1 MSALTAS
8 TKGIGPRIGA
18 VNGRL
23 ILLLLALLA
32 VFGLLLGERLFS
44 AASLRSMAYQLPEL
58 GILSLAMMV
67 PLLSGGL
74 DLAIIA
80 TANLVALTIAFL
92 FEAMVPPVPG
102 FAWVAAQ
109 VAAVVAGLVL
119 AVVIGAVNG
128 VIIAY
133 LEVSPIL
140 TTLGAMT
147 LIKGVSIG
155 LTHGNVL
162 SNFPSPIVFIG
173 NGSAL
178 GVPVVVLIFVA
189 VAATMALI
197 LNRTPFGQILHMLG
211 SNEAATRYSG
221 IDTRRM
227 LVKVYVMSSLLAAI
241 AGVVMMA
248 RFNSANAAYGES
260 YLLVTILAAV
270 LGGVS
275 PSGGFGKVVG
285 LVFALVI
292 LQLISTAFNLMN
304 FSQFLTLAI
313 WGGTLIAVAAVAR
326 LRDYIRL
333 PRGFL

>member
-1 MSALTAS
+1 VSLS
-8 TKGIGPRIGA
+8 TPTLKRVAPRIGP
-18 VNGRL
+18 VNRRL
-23 ILLLLALLA
+23 IALLGA
-32 VFGLLLGERLFS
+32 LLVVFGLLLGDRLFS
-44 AASLRSMAYQLPEL
+44 GASLRSMAFQLPEL

-74 DLAIIA
+74 DLSIIT

-92 FEAMVPPVPG
+92 FQALVPTDPG
-102 FAWVAAQ
+102 FAWGAAQIAAVAA
-109 VAAVVAGLVL
+109 GLSL
-119 AVVIGAVNG
+119 AVAIGAING
-128 VIIAY
+128 FIIAY

-140 TTLGAMT
+140 TTLGSMT

-155 LTHGNVL
+155 LTHGDVL
-162 SNFPSPIVFIG
+162 SGFPSPITFVG
-173 NGSAL
+173 NGSVVGA
-178 GVPVVVLIFVA
+178 PVVVLIFIA
-189 VAATMALI
+189 VAAVMALI
-197 LNRTPFGQILHMLG
+197 LNKTPFGQILHMLG

-227 LVKVYVMSSLLAAI
+227 LVRVYITSSLLAAV
-241 AGVVMMA
+241 AGIVMMA

-313 WGGTLIAVAAVAR
+313 WGGTLIIVAGVAR
-326 LRDYIRL
+326 LREQF
-333 PRGFL
+333 GFF

>member
-1 MSALTAS
+1 MSAAASSLRRTAA
-8 TKGIGPRIGA
+8 RIDP
-18 VNGRL
+18 VNQRL

-44 AASLRSMAYQLPEL
+44 GASLRSMAYQLPEL

-74 DLAIIA
+74 DLSIIA

-92 FEAMVPPVPG
+92 FQALVPASPG
-102 FAWVAAQ
+102 VSWAAAQ
-109 VAAVVAGLVL
+109 VVAVAAGLAV
-119 AVVIGAVNG
+119 AVVIGAANG

-147 LIKGVSIG
+147 LIKGISIG
-155 LTHGNVL
+155 LTHGGVL
-162 SNFPSPIVFIG
+162 SGFPSLIVFIG
-173 NGSAL
+173 NGSFV
-178 GVPVVVLIFVA
+178 GVPVVVLIFIA
-189 VAATMALI
+189 VAAVMTLI

-227 LVKVYVMSSLLAAI
+227 LVKVYITSSLLAAI
-241 AGVVMMA
+241 AGIVMMA

-275 PSGGFGKVVG
+275 PEGGFGKVAG
-285 LVFALVI
+285 LVFALII
-292 LQLISTAFNLMN
+292 LQLISTAFNLLN

-313 WGGTLIAVAAVAR
+313 WGGTLIAVAVAAR
-326 LRDYIRL
+326 LRDYF
-333 PRGFL
+333 GFL

>member
-1 MSALTAS
+1 MSAAAPALRRA
-8 TKGIGPRIGA
+8 GLRIGP
-18 VNGRL
+18 VNPRRL
-23 ILLLLALLA
+23 VLLLALLA

-44 AASLRSMAYQLPEL
+44 SASLRSMAYQLPEL

-67 PLLSGGL
+67 PLVSGGL
-74 DLAIIA
+74 DLSIIA

-92 FEAMVPPVPG
+92 FQALVPASPG
-102 FAWVAAQ
+102 LAWGAAQAASVAAGLA
-109 VAAVVAGLVL
+109 VAAV
-119 AVVIGAVNG
+119 IGAANG
-128 VIIAY
+128 AIIAY

-155 LTHGNVL
+155 LTHGGVL
-162 SNFPSPIVFIG
+162 SGFPSPVVFIG
-173 NGSAL
+173 NGSVL

-189 VAATMALI
+189 VAAVMALI
-197 LNRTPFGQILHMLG
+197 LNRTPFGHVLHMLG

-221 IDTRRM
+221 IDTRQV
-227 LVKVYVMSSLLAAI
+227 LVKTYIMSGLLAGI
-241 AGVVMMA
+241 AGIVMMA

-275 PSGGFGKVVG
+275 PDGGFGKVAG

-292 LQLISTAFNLMN
+292 LQLISTAFNLLN
-304 FSQFLTLAI
+304 LSQFLTLAI
-313 WGGTLIAVAAVAR
+313 WGGTLVAVAAAVR
-326 LRDYIRL
+326 LRGYFS
-333 PRGFL
+333 FL

>member
-1 MSALTAS
+1 MTLS
-8 TKGIGPRIGA
+8 TSTLKRPRLRIGP
-18 VNGRL
+18 VNRRL
-23 ILLLLALLA
+23 IALLA
-32 VFGLLLGERLFS
+32 GLTLVFGLLLGGRLFS
-44 AASLRSMAYQLPEL
+44 EASLRSMAFQVPEL

-74 DLAIIA
+74 DLSIIA
-80 TANLVALTIAFL
+80 TANLVALTIATL
-92 FEAMVPPVPG
+92 FQALVPTDPG
-102 FAWVAAQ
+102 LVWGVAQ
-109 VAAVVAGLVL
+109 IAAVLIGLVL
-119 AVVIGAVNG
+119 ALGIGAING

-140 TTLGAMT
+140 TTLGSMT
-147 LIKGVSIG
+147 LIKGLSIG
-155 LTHGNVL
+155 FTHGDVL
-162 SNFPSPIVFIG
+162 SSFPSPIVFIG
-173 NGSAL
+173 NGSIL
-178 GVPVVVLIFVA
+178 GIPVVVLIFVA
-189 VAATMALI
+189 VAAVMGLI
-197 LNRTPFGQILHMLG
+197 LNKTPFGQVLHMLG

-227 LVKVYVMSSLLAAI
+227 LVRVYMTSSLLAAI

-304 FSQFLTLAI
+304 FSQFLTLAS
-313 WGGTLIAVAAVAR
+313 WGGTLIVVAGVAR
-326 LRDYIRL
+326 LREFFGY
-333 PRGFL
+333 

>member
-1 MSALTAS
+1 MSVLS
-8 TKGIGPRIGA
+8 SSRQWVGA

-23 ILLLLALLA
+23 ILLLAALLL
-32 VFGLLLGERLFS
+32 VFGLALGDRLFT
-44 AASLRSMAYQLPEL
+44 AASFRSMAFQLPEL

-74 DLAIIA
+74 DLSIIA
-80 TANLVALTIAFL
+80 TANLSALTMAYMFGT
-92 FEAMVPPVPG
+92 FVPAEPG
-102 FAWVAAQ
+102 VAWAAWQ
-109 VAAVVAGLVL
+109 VLAVVAGLAL
-119 AVVIGAVNG
+119 ATLIGTING
-128 VIIAY
+128 LIIAY

-147 LIKGVSIG
+147 LIKGISIG
-155 LTHGNVL
+155 LTHGGVL
-162 SNFPSPIVFIG
+162 SGFPAPIVYIG
-173 NGSAL
+173 NGSLL

-189 VAATMALI
+189 VAIVMGVI

-227 LVKVYVMSSLLAAI
+227 LVRVYVTSGLLAGI
-241 AGVVMMA
+241 GGIIMMA

-275 PSGGFGKVVG
+275 PSGGFGKVTG

-326 LRDYIRL
+326 LRMSL
-333 PRGFL
+333 GFLR

>member
-1 MSALTAS
+1 MSLS
-8 TKGIGPRIGA
+8 TSLLKRPSLRIGP
-18 VNGRL
+18 VNRRL
-23 ILLLLALLA
+23 IALLA
-32 VFGLLLGERLFS
+32 GLTLVFGLLLGGRLFS
-44 AASLRSMAYQLPEL
+44 EASLRSMAFQVPEL
-58 GILSLAMMV
+58 GLLSLAMMV

-74 DLAIIA
+74 DLSIIA
-80 TANLVALTIAFL
+80 TANLVALTIATL
-92 FEAMVPPVPG
+92 FQVLVPTDPG
-102 FAWVAAQ
+102 LVWGAAQ
-109 VAAVVAGLVL
+109 IAAVLIGLVL
-119 AVVIGAVNG
+119 SLAIGAING

-140 TTLGAMT
+140 TTLGSMT
-147 LIKGVSIG
+147 LIKGISIG
-155 LTHGNVL
+155 FTHGDVL
-162 SNFPSPIVFIG
+162 SSFPSPIVFIG
-173 NGSAL
+173 NGSLL
-178 GVPVVVLIFVA
+178 GIPVVVLIFVA
-189 VAATMALI
+189 VAAVMGVI
-197 LNRTPFGQILHMLG
+197 LNKTPFGQILHMLG

-227 LVKVYVMSSLLAAI
+227 LVRVYMTSSLLAAI

-313 WGGTLIAVAAVAR
+313 WGGTLIVVAAVAR
-326 LRDYIRL
+326 LRDYFGL
-333 PRGFL
+333 L

>member
-1 MSALTAS
+1 VSAAAAPRA
-8 TKGIGPRIGA
+8 GAGPRIGG

-32 VFGLLLGERLFS
+32 AFGLLLGERLFS
-44 AASLRSMAYQLPEL
+44 GAALRSMAYQLPEL

-74 DLAIIA
+74 DLSIIA
-80 TANLVALTIAFL
+80 TADLVALTIAFL
-92 FEAMVPPVPG
+92 FEAIVPAGPG
-102 FAWVAAQ
+102 LASVAGQ
-109 VAAVVAGLVL
+109 VAAMAAGLVL
-119 AVVIGAVNG
+119 ALAIGAVNG
-128 VIIAY
+128 AIIAY

-147 LIKGVSIG
+147 LLKGVSIG
-155 LTHGNVL
+155 LTHGSVL
-162 SNFPSPIVFIG
+162 SGFPALVVFIG
-173 NGSAL
+173 NGSVL
-178 GVPVVVLIFVA
+178 GVPAVVLIFAAAAA
-189 VAATMALI
+189 VMALI

-227 LVKVYVMSSLLAAI
+227 LVKVYMLSSLLAAV
-241 AGVVMMA
+241 AGFVMMA
-248 RFNSANAAYGES
+248 RFNSANASYGES

-275 PSGGFGKVVG
+275 PAGGFGKVAG
-285 LVFALVI
+285 LVLALVI

-326 LRDYIRL
+326 LRGALRV
-333 PRGFL
+333 PRGLR

>member
-1 MSALTAS
+1 MSAVTTPLR
-8 TKGIGPRIGA
+8 GLVPRIGV

-23 ILLLLALLA
+23 ILLLVALLA

-44 AASLRSMAYQLPEL
+44 GASLRSMAYQLPEL

-74 DLAIIA
+74 DLSIIT

-92 FEAMVPPVPG
+92 FQALVPVDPG
-102 FAWVAAQ
+102 LAWAGAQIAAIL
-109 VAAVVAGLVL
+109 AGIAL
-119 AVVIGAVNG
+119 ALAIGAING
-128 VIIAY
+128 FIIAY

-140 TTLGAMT
+140 TTLGSMT

-155 LTHGNVL
+155 LTHGDVL
-162 SNFPSPIVFIG
+162 SSFPAPIVFVG
-173 NGSAL
+173 NGTIL
-178 GVPVVVLIFVA
+178 HIPVVVLIFVV
-189 VAATMALI
+189 VAAAMALI
-197 LNRTPFGQILHMLG
+197 LNKTAFGEILHMLG

-221 IDTRRM
+221 IDTRRV
-227 LVKVYVMSSLLAAI
+227 LVRVYMTSSLLAAV

-313 WGGTLIAVAAVAR
+313 WGGTLIIVAAVAR
-326 LRDYIRL
+326 LREAFR
-333 PRGFL
+333 FF